1 MRHSTSEL
9 ATPPAVDH
17 PPAASDRSYLGL
29 ASQVHALIA
38 SGEFSAGMRLPSERT
53 LAERFSVS
61 RTLVRE
67 AIIALEVQ
75 GLVEV
80 RGGSGIYVCAQT
92 PAPGPEPFELTWRP
106 GPIET
111 LRARVLIESE
121 VAGLAASE
129 RKDSDLDRMF
139 SALSLMREHMD
150 DKQANEAA
158 DRQFHLCL
166 AESTGNRVLLHMVT
180 ALWDSGRSDP
190 LWGKIEDHFH
200 TTGLRLASQEDH
212 QRIFAAVMGR
222 DGTAARAAMRT
233 HLERVISE
241 FTQAWR

>member
-1 MRHSTSEL
+1 MRNSISAP
-9 ATPPAVDH
+9 ATRPTVEN
-17 PPAASDRSYLGL
+17 PPAATDRSYLSL

-80 RGGSGIYVCAQT
+80 RGGSGIYVCA
-92 PAPGPEPFELTWRP
+92 PAPGPEPFELPWRP
-106 GPIET
+106 GPIES
-111 LRARVLIESE
+111 LRARALIESE

-190 LWGKIEDHFH
+190 LWGKIEEHFH
-200 TTGLRLASQEDH
+200 TTGLREASQEDH
-212 QRIFAAVMGR
+212 QRIFAAVMAR
-222 DGTAARAAMRT
+222 DATAARTAMRN
-233 HLERVISE
+233 HLERIIRE

>member
-1 MRHSTSEL
+1 MRNSTSDL
-9 ATPPAVDH
+9 ATRPQAENS
-17 PPAASDRSYLGL
+17 PAASDRSYLSL
-29 ASQVHALIA
+29 ASQVHALIV

-61 RTLVRE
+61 RTLVCE

-80 RGGSGIYVCAQT
+80 RGGSGIYVCAAS
-92 PAPGPEPFELTWRP
+92 PAPSPEPFELPWRP
-106 GPIET
+106 GPIES

-139 SALSLMREHMD
+139 SALSLMREHMH
-150 DKQANEAA
+150 DKQANEVA

-190 LWGKIEDHFH
+190 LWGKIEEHFH
-200 TTGLRLASQEDH
+200 TTGLREASQEDH
-212 QRIFAAVMGR
+212 QRIFAAVMAR
-222 DGTAARAAMRT
+222 DGTAAREAMRT